1 MDITIFLA
9 QVSGL
14 YLVILGLTMLLH
26 QENFI
31 SIVTGI
37 FHNAAIQ
44 YILGLNL
51 LLIGLLMVDSH
62 NIWESSWIVVVTIL
76 SWLILLKGLFYV
88 VFPKQMTALAHH
100 FIQRKEWVYTSA
112 FINLVLGVYLCY
124 MGFYVN

>member
-88 VFPKQMTALAHH
+88 VFPKQMTVLAHH
-100 FIQRKEWVYTSA
+100 FIRRKQWVYASA
-112 FINLVLGVYLCY
+112 IINLFLGLYLCY
-124 MGFYVN
+124 MGFYIN